1 MEKAKQEV
9 FTGPWALP
17 IVRYG
22 AVKYFADLRLRQ
34 FRDINNPHNYI
45 DFDSERGQR
54 MCRQNGVIIC
64 SECGTSAIVSPAL
77 EMEKLRCVQCY
88 SLIIP
93 LFDI

>member
-22 AVKYFADLRLRQ
+22 AVKYFADLRLKQ
-34 FRDINNPHNYI
+34 FRDINNPHNYV

-54 MCRQNGVIIC
+54 ICRQNGVVIC
-64 SECGTSAIVSPAL
+64 PQCGTTVIVSPSL
-77 EMEKLRCVQCY
+77 GMEKLRCVQCFG
-88 SLIIP
+88 LIIP
-93 LFDI
+93 LFDT